1 MAQDTT
7 NFKKTTTIMKN
18 THLSI
23 RFIASIALLVV
34 VLSLISCF
42 NNNVKTKE
50 LSFCSQSPSIEK
62 LHISNKT
69 YNKKIVANI
78 TITDASQIAL
88 FCDQI
93 NKLKKVD
100 GKVNVKTSLG
110 FFEVNSNEDKS
121 IANSIEIIYTRYD
134 GVIIDYRGQEYK
146 NDRLESLV
154 LAWFIEATP

>member
-7 NFKKTTTIMKN
+7 NFKKTTVIMKN

-23 RFIASIALLVV
+23 RFIANIALLVV
-34 VLSLISCF
+34 VLSLVSCF

-93 NKLKKVD
+93 NKLKKLLTKQTKA
-100 GKVNVKTSLG
+100 KVIK
-110 FFEVNSNEDKS
+110 
-121 IANSIEIIYTRYD
+121 I
-134 GVIIDYRGQEYK
+134 
-146 NDRLESLV
+146 LEKK
-154 LAWFIEATP
+154 

>member
-1 MAQDTT
+1 
-7 NFKKTTTIMKN
+7 MKN

-34 VLSLISCF
+34 VLSLVSCF
-42 NNNVKTKE
+42 NNTVKTKE
-50 LSFCSQSPSIEK
+50 WSFCSQSPSIEK

-88 FCDQI
+88 FCNQI
-93 NKLKKVD
+93 SKLKKVD
-100 GKVNVKTSLG
+100 GKVNVKASLV

-121 IANSIEIIYTRYD
+121 IANNIEVRYTQYD
-134 GVIIDYRGQEYK
+134 GVIIDYRG
-146 NDRLESLV
+146 
-154 LAWFIEATP
+154 